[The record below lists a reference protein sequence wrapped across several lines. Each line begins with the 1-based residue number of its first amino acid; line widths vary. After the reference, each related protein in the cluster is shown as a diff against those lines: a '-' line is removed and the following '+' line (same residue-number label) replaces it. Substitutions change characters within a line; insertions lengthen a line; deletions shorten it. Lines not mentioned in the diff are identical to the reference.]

1 MDKGFRNTAFLL
13 TGGNT
18 ADRQQHLQAA
28 KINIEKYCGH
38 IIAASSIYET
48 AAWGLTNQPSF
59 YNQALQLQTNMPA
72 EELMQT
78 LLNIEEEMGRVRTVK
93 MGPRIIDIDILFLN
107 DEIINTSF
115 LSVPHPYLHQRRF
128 ALIPLAEIA
137 PQLIHPILKKNID
150 ELLELCGDEL
160 PVKKKLTDEG

>member
-1 MDKGFRNTAFLL
+1 
-13 TGGNT
+13 
-18 ADRQQHLQAA
+18 
-28 KINIEKYCGH
+28 
-38 IIAASSIYET
+38 
-48 AAWGLTNQPSF
+48 
-59 YNQALQLQTNMPA
+59 MPA